1 MQTLLTYIFPLI
13 LSSFCDQEFLF
24 VGVTKSNAD
33 VPTIVIVEHV
43 GGQCYYSKLIQIA
56 VAETSVSM
64 IESNFKQYRN
74 TQQFVESF
82 TTFDQLPF
90 IALTKDE
97 GGFSYLTK
105 PAFAISEPVPDSLM
119 LAKSFADGARK
130 YPGSIKLPAF
140 KMADAKLLFSYNSG
154 LYVNYHIDKVIFV
167 PIHGILIVFTKHP
180 LLHSGGDTMHGFMIF
195 RLRLE

>member
-24 VGVTKSNAD
+24 IGVTKSNAD
-33 VPTIVIVEHV
+33 VPTIVMIEHV

-56 VAETSVSM
+56 VAETSASM

-74 TQQFVESF
+74 TQQFIESF
-82 TTFDQLPF
+82 TAFDQLPF
-90 IALTKDE
+90 IALPKDDR
-97 GGFSYLTK
+97 GYTYLLK
-105 PAFAISEPVPDSLM
+105 PAFAINEPIPDSLM
-119 LAKSFADGARK
+119 LANSFEDGGRK
-130 YPGSIKLPAF
+130 YPGSIKPPVF
-140 KMADAKLLFSYNSG
+140 KMADAKLLFSYTSG

-167 PIHGILIVFTKHP
+167 PIHNILIVFTKQP

-195 RLRLE
+195 RLRFK